1 MDTEV
6 EKVLGELTEVKEV
19 SIHEI
24 LINLLDGEQ
33 NLDLKTHIF
42 KPKQLSGLFVL
53 GSYLNDTGAK
63 HTSGIIAEFIEI
75 YLRYMVSFNRLS
87 RTEIIKAIASEM
99 NKENSEKSPLTK
111 DLK

>member
-1 MDTEV
+1 METEI
-6 EKVLGELTEVKEV
+6 EKVLGELTEIKDI

-53 GSYLNDTGAK
+53 GSYLNNTGAK
-63 HTSGIIAEFIEI
+63 HTSGIIAEFIQV
-75 YLRYMVSFNRLS
+75 YLRYMVSYNRLS
-87 RTEIIKAIASEM
+87 RTEIIKAIASEI
-99 NKENSEKSPLTK
+99 NKERSKESSLTK